1 MPGDKSAKSAKSGK
15 SSSKKDKDKS
25 EKDKKS
31 KSGKSEK
38 TNKKSSKSARSSNA
52 NTPSREKSKSKT
64 REGNDASVSPSNIDA
79 MSAMGK
85 SQLGDIDHAATLP
98 IFPDGGITTAGNTMG
113 MPTENPFR
121 T

>member
-15 SSSKKDKDKS
+15 SSKKDKDKS

-52 NTPSREKSKSKT
+52 NTPTREKSKSKT

-85 SQLGDIDHAATLP
+85 SQLGDIDNHAATLP
-98 IFPDGGITTAGNTMG
+98 VFPDGGITTAGNTMG
-113 MPTENPFR
+113 MPTESPFR